1 MDSTLD
7 RREFIK
13 RVILAGG
20 GFALQWTT
28 APDAMAASE
37 QTFSPNPWVRIAST
51 GQVTILVDKSEMGQ
65 GVMTALPMILAEEM
79 ELDWSMVQVE
89 FAPAA
94 PEFAHPWFHTQA
106 TGGSTSVRAMWQPL
120 RQAGAT
126 ARELLRNA
134 AAQQWKVPPE
144 QVKVSQG
151 LLQAGVHRASFAD
164 MVPHTAHLP
173 IPKSVTLKPADKFHL
188 IGKPA
193 HRLDSIPK
201 STGTASFGLDKRL
214 PGLLTAVVARPAVL
228 GATIIHYDASIALKQ
243 PGVRFVLPV
252 QSPTGQGVA
261 VLADTTWHAMKGRD
275 LLQIQWDESAHQD
288 RSTASLRQQMAH
300 LLASGDSARTAL
312 QRTGTPEAQNSPAAS
327 TLSARYEAPYLAHAP
342 MEPMN
347 CTAWVQPDS
356 VDLWVGTQAQGPNQQ
371 LAAKLTGL
379 SLPQVKVHT
388 QYLGGGFGRRFAPDF
403 VTEAIILSRDA
414 GTPVKVVYTRED
426 DMHGQYYRPMALCQM
441 DAKLDARGQILNYS
455 IHTAC
460 DSIAVGTGFE
470 PAIIQDGI
478 DRTSVEG
485 LADIPYHLPDFQ
497 VRWSPFTPGIRV
509 WFWRSVGHTQNSFFS
524 ESFMDEMA
532 HAAGADPFE
541 YRRALL
547 AQAPRAKAVLER
559 VAQESQWGQA
569 LPPGR
574 ARGIALVESF
584 GSIVAEVAEVSLEQG
599 QPRVHRVTIAADIGT
614 VVNPDIAAAQMEGA
628 MIFGLGAA
636 LYGEI
641 TFTDGKIDQS
651 NFHDYPLLRLTEM
664 PQVSVHF
671 IPSSEPP
678 GGVGEPGTPPIA
690 PALCNALFSLT
701 GKRVRSLPLAHQNF
715 DHA

>member
-13 RVILAGG
+13 RVLLAGG
-20 GFALQWTT
+20 GFALQWS
-28 APDAMAASE
+28 APQAALAESPRS
-37 QTFSPNPWVRIAST
+37 FSPNPWVRIDAN
-51 GQVTILVDKSEMGQ
+51 GHVTILVDKSEMGQ

-79 ELDWSMVQVE
+79 ELDWSMIQVE

-94 PEFAHPWFHTQA
+94 PEYAHPWFHTQA

-126 ARELLRNA
+126 ARELLRAA
-134 AAQQWKVPPE
+134 AAQQWNLPPE
-144 QVKVSQG
+144 QIRISQG
-151 LLQAGVHRASFAD
+151 VLQAGVHRASFAD
-164 MVPHTAHLP
+164 MVPHTAQVPLP
-173 IPKSVTLKPADKFHL
+173 QKVALKSPSTFTL

-193 HRLDSIPK
+193 HRLDSLPK
-201 STGTASFGLDKRL
+201 STGSAAFGLDKRL

-228 GATIIHYDASIALKQ
+228 GSTLVHYDATEALKQ

-252 QSPTGQGVA
+252 QSPTGQGLA
-261 VLADTTWHAMKGRD
+261 VLADTTWHAMKGREH
-275 LLQIQWDESAHQD
+275 LQIQWDESAHHT
-288 RSTASLRQQMAH
+288 RSTQALRQQMAQ
-300 LLASGDSARTAL
+300 LLDSGEAAKVAL
-312 QRTGTPEAQNSPAAS
+312 QRSSTPASTEPAAS
-327 TLSARYEAPYLAHAP
+327 TLTARYEAPYLAHAP

-347 CTAWVQPDS
+347 CTAWVQPDR

-371 LAAKLTGL
+371 LAAKLTGHEL
-379 SLPQVKVHT
+379 QQVFVHT
-388 QYLGGGFGRRFAPDF
+388 QFLGGGFGRRFAPDF
-403 VTEAIILSRDA
+403 VVEAVSLARDA
-414 GTPVKVVYTRED
+414 GAPVKVVYTRED
-426 DMHGQYYRPMALCQM
+426 DMQAQYYRPMALCQM
-441 DAKLDARGQILNYS
+441 DAKLDTKGQILQYS
-455 IHTAC
+455 MHTAC
-460 DSIAVGTGFE
+460 DSIALGTGFE
-470 PAIIQDGI
+470 PALIDKGI

-497 VRWSPFTPGIRV
+497 VRWTPFAPGVRV

-547 AQAPRAKAVLER
+547 TQTPRAKAVLER
-559 VAQESQWGQA
+559 VAQESGWTQP

-599 QPRVHRVTIAADIGT
+599 QPRIHRVTIAADIGT

-641 TFTDGKIDQS
+641 TFTEGKIDQS
-651 NFHDYPLLRLTEM
+651 NFHDYPLLRLTAM

-671 IPSSEPP
+671 VPSSEPP

-690 PALCNALFSLT
+690 PALCNALFRLT
-701 GKRVRSLPLAHQNF
+701 GKRIRSLPLARQSL
-715 DHA
+715 

>member
-1 MDSTLD
+1 MNSTLD

-13 RVILAGG
+13 RVLLTGG
-20 GFALQWTT
+20 GFALQWS
-28 APDAMAASE
+28 APHAALAQSP
-37 QTFSPNPWVRIAST
+37 QTFSPNPWVRIDAN
-51 GQVTILVDKSEMGQ
+51 GLVTILVDKSEMGQ

-79 ELDWSMVQVE
+79 ELDWSMIHVE

-94 PEFAHPWFHTQA
+94 PEYAHPWFHTQA

-126 ARELLRNA
+126 ARELLLAA
-134 AAQQWKVPPE
+134 AAQQWNVPAE
-144 QVKVSQG
+144 QIKISQG
-151 LLQAGVHRASFAD
+151 ILQAGVHRASFAD

-173 IPKSVTLKPADKFHL
+173 IPRTVKLKSHDTFHL

-193 HRLDSIPK
+193 HRLDSLPK
-201 STGTASFGLDKRL
+201 STGVASFGLDKRL

-228 GATIIHYDASIALKQ
+228 GSTLLHYDASVALKQ

-252 QSPTGQGVA
+252 QSPTGQGLA
-261 VLADTTWHAMKGRD
+261 VLADTTWHAMKARD
-275 LLQIQWDESAHQD
+275 LLHIQWDESAHQS
-288 RSTASLRQQMAH
+288 RSTASLRQEMAH
-300 LLASGDSARTAL
+300 LLDSGEQAKIAL
-312 QRTGTPEAQNSPAAS
+312 QRSVAPIQPESATVT
-327 TLSARYEAPYLAHAP
+327 TLQARYEAPYLAHAP

-347 CTAWVQPDS
+347 CTAWVQPNQ

-379 SLPQVKVHT
+379 SPQQVNVHT
-388 QYLGGGFGRRFAPDF
+388 QFLGGGFGRRFAPDF
-403 VTEAIILSRDA
+403 VVEAVSLSRDA
-414 GTPVKVVYTRED
+414 GAPVKVVYTRED
-426 DMHGQYYRPMALCQM
+426 DMQAQYYRPMALCQM
-441 DAKLDARGQILNYS
+441 EAQVDSSGQIVHYS

-460 DSIAVGTGFE
+460 DSIALGTGFE
-470 PAIIQDGI
+470 SAIIDKGI

-485 LADIPYHLPDFQ
+485 LADIPYHLPNFQ
-497 VRWSPFTPGIRV
+497 VRWTPFAPGVRV

-547 AQAPRAKAVLER
+547 AQAPRSKAVLER
-559 VAQESQWGQA
+559 AAQESGWGQP

-651 NFHDYPLLRLTEM
+651 NFHDYPLLRLTAT

-671 IPSSEPP
+671 IPSTEPP

-690 PALCNALFSLT
+690 PAVCNALFRLT
-701 GKRVRSLPLAHQNF
+701 GKRIRSLPLARQSL
-715 DHA
+715 

>member
-1 MDSTLD
+1 MNSTLD

-13 RVILAGG
+13 RVLLTSG
-20 GFALQWTT
+20 GFALQWT
-28 APDAMAASE
+28 APHEAQAESPH
-37 QTFSPNPWVRIAST
+37 TFSPNPWVRVEAN
-51 GQVTILVDKSEMGQ
+51 GHVTILVDKSEMGQ

-79 ELDWSMVQVE
+79 DLDWSMIHVE

-94 PEFAHPWFHTQA
+94 PEYAHPWFHTQA

-126 ARELLRNA
+126 ARELLRAA
-134 AAQQWKVPPE
+134 AAQQWNLPPE
-144 QVKVSQG
+144 QIKISQG
-151 LLQAGVHRASFAD
+151 VLQAGVHRATFAD
-164 MVPHTAHLP
+164 MVPHTAQLP
-173 IPKSVTLKPADKFHL
+173 VPRSVTLKSPDSFHL

-193 HRLDSIPK
+193 HRLDSLPK
-201 STGTASFGLDKRL
+201 STGIAAFGLDKRL

-228 GATIIHYDASIALKQ
+228 GSSLLHYDASAALKQ

-252 QSPTGQGVA
+252 QSPTGQGLA
-261 VLADTTWHAMKGRD
+261 VLADTTWHAMKARD
-275 LLQIQWDESAHQD
+275 LLHIQWDESAHKT
-288 RSTASLRQQMAH
+288 RSTASLRQEMA
-300 LLASGDSARTAL
+300 LLLDTGESAKMAL
-312 QRTGTPEAQNSPAAS
+312 QRTSAAAIPESS
-327 TLSARYEAPYLAHAP
+327 GVTTLQARYEAPYLAHAP

-347 CTAWVQPDS
+347 CTAWVQPDR

-371 LAAKLTGL
+371 LAAQLTGL
-379 SLPQVKVHT
+379 TPQQVNVHT
-388 QYLGGGFGRRFAPDF
+388 QFLGGGFGRRFAPDF
-403 VTEAIILSRDA
+403 VTEAVSLSRDA
-414 GTPVKVVYTRED
+414 GAPVKVVYTRED
-426 DMHGQYYRPMALCQM
+426 DMQAQYYRPMALCQM
-441 DAKLDARGQILNYS
+441 EAKLDTKGQILHYA

-460 DSIAVGTGFE
+460 DSIALGTGFE
-470 PAIIQDGI
+470 SAIIDKGI

-497 VRWSPFTPGIRV
+497 VRWTPFAPGVRV

-547 AQAPRAKAVLER
+547 TQAPRTKAVLER
-559 VAQESQWGQA
+559 VAQESGWGQP
-569 LPPGR
+569 LPAGR

-628 MIFGLGAA
+628 MIYGLGAA

-651 NFHDYPLLRLTEM
+651 NFHDYPLLRLTAM

-671 IPSSEPP
+671 VPSSEPP

-690 PALCNALFSLT
+690 PAVCNALFSLT
-701 GKRVRSLPLAHQNF
+701 GKRIRSLPLARQSL
-715 DHA
+715 